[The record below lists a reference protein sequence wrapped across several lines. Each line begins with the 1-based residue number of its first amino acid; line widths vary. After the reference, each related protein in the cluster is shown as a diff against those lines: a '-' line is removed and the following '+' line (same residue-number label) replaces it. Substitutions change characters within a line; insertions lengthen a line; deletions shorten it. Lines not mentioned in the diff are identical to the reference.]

1 MKEYNINL
9 LSVVVPV
16 FNEEENVE
24 ELYLQINAFLE
35 TAPFKS
41 EIVIVDDGSRD
52 KTFEILQNIKTKAPN
67 LRVIRLRKNFGQTA
81 AMSAGFDAARGDI
94 IITMDGDLQN
104 DPADIPLLLDEI
116 EKGHDIVS
124 GWRYARQDAFV
135 NRKLPSMIANRIISM
150 TTKVKLHD
158 YGCSLKAFRAE
169 VIKNIKLYGEMHRF
183 IPAVASWMGVDVSE
197 VKVNHRKRMRGTS
210 KYGISRT
217 FRVILDLMTVKFLLS
232 YITKPIHIF
241 GGIGLVSGGIGF
253 STAAYLV
260 FIKLFMN
267 QPIGTRPLLQLSV
280 LLMFTGIQFITM
292 GLLAE
297 LLVRTYH
304 ESQEKPIYVVK
315 EEI

>member
-1 MKEYNINL
+1 MKDYNIKL

-24 ELYLQINAFLE
+24 ELYIQINAFLKE
-35 TAPFKS
+35 ASFES

-52 KTFEILQNIKTKAPN
+52 RTFEILKNIKKESAN
-67 LRVIRLRKNFGQTA
+67 LRVVRLRKNFGQTA

-94 IITMDGDLQN
+94 IVTMDGDLQN

-124 GWRYARQDAFV
+124 GWRHARQDAFI

-158 YGCSLKAFRAE
+158 YGCSLKAFRGE
-169 VIKNIKLYGEMHRF
+169 VIKNINLYGEMHRF

-241 GGIGLVSGGIGF
+241 GGIGLVSGALGF
-253 STAAYLV
+253 ATAFYLA

-267 QPIGTRPLLQLSV
+267 QAIGTRPLLQLSV
-280 LLMFTGIQFITM
+280 LLIFTGIQFITM

-297 LLVRTYH
+297 LLIRTYH
-304 ESQEKPIYVVK
+304 ESQKKPIYVVK